1 MVCKLEGAEKA
12 AGAVDF
18 HFRVDGSGWTDMQLL
33 GQKRDNTFPVT
44 FNAIKDRKC
53 QRTQI
58 DYLGFPNAA
67 GFTLLMT
74 L

>member
-1 MVCKLEGAEKA
+1 MMCKVEGAEKA

-18 HFRVDGSGWTDMQLL
+18 YFHVDGSGRTDMQLM

-53 QRTQI
+53 QRTQTG
-58 DYLGFPNAA
+58 YLGFAN
-67 GFTLLMT
+67 
-74 L
+74 